1 MTDDATR
8 EAGDA
13 KAARAARL
21 KAALRDNLRRRKL
34 QARGRAAAA
43 PEDEARL
50 REAAL
55 PPEVPDPA
63 GRE

>member
-34 QARGRAAAA
+34 QARGRAAAGH
-43 PEDEARL
+43 EDEARL
-50 REAAL
+50 HEATVPAEAA
-55 PPEVPDPA
+55 DPA
-63 GRE
+63 GRD

>member
-8 EAGDA
+8 ETRDA

-34 QARGRAAAA
+34 QARGRAAAT
-43 PEDEARL
+43 PEDEVRL

-55 PPEVPDPA
+55 PPAERD
-63 GRE
+63 

>member
-8 EAGDA
+8 ETRDL

-34 QARGRAAAA
+34 QARGRAAAT
-43 PEDEARL
+43 PEDEVRL
-50 REAAL
+50 REAAV
-55 PPEVPDPA
+55 PPAERD
-63 GRE
+63 

>member
-8 EAGDA
+8 EAGDV
-13 KAARAARL
+13 KAARAERL

-34 QARGRAAAA
+34 QARGRAAS

-50 REAAL
+50 REAAM
-55 PPEVPDPA
+55 PPEATGPA
-63 GRE
+63 ARD